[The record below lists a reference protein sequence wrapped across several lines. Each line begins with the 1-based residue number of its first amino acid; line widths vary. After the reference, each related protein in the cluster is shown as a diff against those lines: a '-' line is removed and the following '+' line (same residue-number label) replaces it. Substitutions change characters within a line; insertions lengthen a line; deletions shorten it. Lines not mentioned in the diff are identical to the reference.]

1 MKRWRYFK
9 PILTA
14 MVSSLTFGS
23 HVVFGNI
30 VNKNYFQSPYIGRVS
45 WYGRARWLKTANMHI
60 YNHNDLMAA
69 SRTLPFGTKV
79 KVTNLFNHKSVVVTI
94 VDRGPYVRGRVLDL
108 FYGAA
113 VRLGMINKGV
123 VLAKIQVLPNHTK
136 SHMEWLNR
144 SSWFVATQ
152 QRMCSLYISNN
163 LYTFTGKQTSLL
175 TFANL
180 IANNI
185 KLFGE
190 YAYAN

>member
-1 MKRWRYFK
+1 MKRWQYLK
-9 PILTA
+9 PILATTL
-14 MVSSLTFGS
+14 SLFTLSHHIAFGD
-23 HVVFGNI
+23 I
-30 VNKNYFQSPYIGRVS
+30 AKKNYFPSSLIGRVS
-45 WYGRARWLKTANMHI
+45 WYGRAEWLKTANMHV

-79 KVTNLFNHKSVVVTI
+79 KVTNLLNHKSVVVTI

-123 VLAKIQVLPNHTK
+123 VLAKIKVLPNHTK
-136 SHMEWLNR
+136 SHIKWFNNSPWLAVSNR
-144 SSWFVATQ
+144 I
-152 QRMCSLYISNN
+152 CSLYNSYN
-163 LYTFTGKQTSLL
+163 LYALAGEQESLL
-175 TFANL
+175 TFTNL
-180 IANNI
+180 VADNI